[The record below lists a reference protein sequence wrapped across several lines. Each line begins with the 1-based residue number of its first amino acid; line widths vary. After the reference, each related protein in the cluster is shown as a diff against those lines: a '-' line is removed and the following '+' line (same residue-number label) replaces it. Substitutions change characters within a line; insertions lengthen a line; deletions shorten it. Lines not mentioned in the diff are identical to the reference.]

1 MSITLEK
8 AGDYH
13 KIGLSQ
19 NIAVQQL
26 IVKVRLNQSKKYSR
40 SLGLFS
46 KLMGNKAPQIDLGCM
61 YETIDGKKGV
71 IQSCDG
77 NFGAISKAPYIFLD
91 KDDRAKAAKNS
102 ENVTIYRLEMIKQVI
117 FFLICQSAE
126 HFQSVDNQMTF
137 QINNGEQ
144 IHIQLNNSERTLG
157 NSYNGRK
164 GLPASDP
171 HNMRSGI
178 PWDALPRN
186 FPLCATAMIKNIDS
200 QVNIVKEEKY
210 FPRHN
215 LADDYYQ
222 FGF

>member
-1 MSITLEK
+1 MSITLDK
-8 AGDYH
+8 TGDYH
-13 KIGLSQ
+13 KINLSQ

-26 IVKVRLNQSKKYSR
+26 IVQVRLDRSKKYRR
-40 SLGLFS
+40 SLGFFS
-46 KLMGNKAPQIDLGCM
+46 KLMGNKVPDIDLGCM

-91 KDDRAKAAKNS
+91 KDDRARAAKNS

-126 HFQSVDNQMTF
+126 DFQSVNNQMTF

-144 IHIQLNNSERTLG
+144 IHIQLNN
-157 NSYNGRK
+157 
-164 GLPASDP
+164 PD
-171 HNMRSGI
+171 
-178 PWDALPRN
+178 RN
-186 FPLCATAMIKNIDS
+186 FPFCATAMIKNIDS

-210 FPRHN
+210 FPGHN